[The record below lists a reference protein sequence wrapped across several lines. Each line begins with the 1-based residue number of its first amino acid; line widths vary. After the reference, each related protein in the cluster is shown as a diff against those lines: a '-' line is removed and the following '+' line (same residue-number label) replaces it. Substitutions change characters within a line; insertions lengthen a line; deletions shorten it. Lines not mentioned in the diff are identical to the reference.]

1 MNKSAMTLVICLL
14 ASNAQAGIYKW
25 TDSDGNAQYSST
37 PPQGQ
42 SYEKIETAPPPA
54 KPDPAVLENARSQ
67 LREASEKAQE
77 EKARR
82 GLRAQDQQVDQRM
95 AENCRIARE
104 NFEKLEARTG
114 ILREDPETGT
124 MVRLTFEERQ
134 AQMAKAQKDIDYF
147 CEGYTINASKQ

>member
-1 MNKSAMTLVICLL
+1 MNKPILTLVICLL
-14 ASNAQAGIYKW
+14 TLNAQAGIYKW
-25 TDSDGNAQYSST
+25 TDTEGNVQYSST
-37 PPQGQ
+37 PPRSQ
-42 SYEKIETAPPPA
+42 SYETIQRAPAPE
-54 KPDPAVLENARSQ
+54 KPDPAILENARLQ
-67 LREASEKAQE
+67 LREASDKAQE

-82 GLRAQDQQVDQRM
+82 ELRAQDKQVDERM

-104 NFEKLEARTG
+104 NYEKLGARTG